1 VASALGVMVG
11 VSGLD
16 QGFFEMLRGNAAT
29 GSLIVKAIGPD
40 QRMWAHGTEEA
51 LTIVPTFLAAGILA
65 VAIAVALIVWSVRFI
80 GRPDGGGVFLALAG
94 LLFLAGGGVAMI
106 VFVVFGWAVA
116 RRIGRPI
123 TWWRALP
130 AVIAGLAA
138 RGWRPLIAA
147 CALLYAFALEIAIAG
162 VVPGVADP
170 ELRLYICWSALLAMM
185 AGMVLALIGA
195 SAGDASDETS
205 AAAAP

>member
-1 VASALGVMVG
+1 MVG

-16 QGFFEMLRGNAAT
+16 HGFFEMLQGNAAT

-40 QRMWAHGTEEA
+40 QRMWVHGTEEA
-51 LTIVPTFLAAGILA
+51 FTVVPAFLATGILA
-65 VAIAVALIVWSVRFI
+65 VATAVALIVWSVRCI
-80 GRPDGGGVFLALAG
+80 DRPNGSGVFLALAG
-94 LLFLAGGGVAMI
+94 LLFLVGGGVAMI
-106 VFVVFGWAVA
+106 VFVFFGWAVA

-162 VVPGVADP
+162 VVPG
-170 ELRLYICWSALLAMM
+170 CKN
-185 AGMVLALIGA
+185 
-195 SAGDASDETS
+195 
-205 AAAAP
+205 